1 MLPKFEQQQESFEDF
16 YASHQRAI
24 ETHLIRLVS
33 DPEVAADL
41 CQDSF
46 LKAMRGW
53 NQRDSSANT
62 IAWLYRIAT
71 NTAYD
76 YLRRR
81 RRIQFISLE
90 NIPGTLNTAT
100 TPAPQVDEQSPV
112 YEALAQ
118 LPSKYKL
125 PLVLH
130 SCAGHTVGEIADAL
144 GCTNSTIKTR
154 LFRARETF
162 RQVYQG

>member
-1 MLPKFEQQQESFEDF
+1 MLPKFEQQPESFEDL
-16 YASHQRAI
+16 YASYQRAI
-24 ETHLIRLVS
+24 EAHLVRLVS

-41 CQDSF
+41 SQDTF
-46 LKAMRGW
+46 VKAMRNW
-53 NQRDSSANT
+53 DQRDRSASAV
-62 IAWLYRIAT
+62 AWLYRIAT

-81 RRIQFISLE
+81 KRIRFIS
-90 NIPGTLNTAT
+90 IDHTPGTLNSAT
-100 TPAPQVDEQSPV
+100 TPAPQVDEQGPV
-112 YEALAQ
+112 HDALAQ

-125 PLVLH
+125 PLILH

-144 GCTNSTIKTR
+144 GCSNSAIKTR

>member
-1 MLPKFEQQQESFEDF
+1 MLPKFEHQPESFEDL
-16 YASHQRAI
+16 YVSYQCAI
-24 ETHLIRLVS
+24 ETHLVRLVS

-41 CQDSF
+41 SQDTF
-46 LKAMRGW
+46 LKAMRNW
-53 NQRDSSANT
+53 DKRDSSASPV
-62 IAWLYRIAT
+62 AWLYRIAT

-81 RRIQFISLE
+81 KRIRFISID
-90 NIPGTLNTAT
+90 NTPGTLNTAT
-100 TPAPQVDEQSPV
+100 TPAPQVDEQGPV
-112 YEALAQ
+112 HEALAQ

-125 PLVLH
+125 PLILH

-144 GCTNSTIKTR
+144 GCTDSAIKTR
-154 LFRARETF
+154 LFRARESF